1 MLTIN
6 NIRDL
11 NGITMN
17 DWKILDVGETDTN
30 GGQGQDYYKIV
41 FARIDNTGRVLDDRA
56 GILIDRNQNPQS
68 KYKIVIVYEEWSTII
83 YETELSKE
91 SISKKDTFF
100 GLILYRI
107 NDEYYKRMKYK
118 P

>member
-11 NGITMN
+11 NGAGMN
-17 DWKILDVGETDTN
+17 DWKVLDVGESDTS
-30 GGQGQDYYKIV
+30 GGKGQDYYKIV
-41 FARIDNTGRVLDDRA
+41 FARMDNTGRVLDDRA

-68 KYKIVIVYEEWSTII
+68 KYKIVIVYDEWSTII

-91 SISKKDTFF
+91 SISKKDAFF

-107 NDEYYKRMKYK
+107 NDEYYKRNT
-118 P
+118 

>member
-11 NGITMN
+11 NGVTMN
-17 DWKILDVGETDTN
+17 DWKVLDVGESDTS
-30 GGQGQDYYKIV
+30 GGKGQDYYKIV
-41 FARIDNTGRVLDDRA
+41 FARVDRTGRVLDDRA

-68 KYKIVIVYEEWSTII
+68 KYKIVIVYDEWSTII

-91 SISKKDTFF
+91 SISKKDRFF

-107 NDEYYKRMKYK
+107 NDEYYKRK
-118 P
+118 

>member
-1 MLTIN
+1 MLTIG

-11 NGITMN
+11 NGTTMN
-17 DWKILDVGETDTN
+17 DWKVLDVGETDKD
-30 GGQGQDYYKIV
+30 GGQGHDYYKIV

-68 KYKIVIVYEEWSTII
+68 KYKIVIMYEEWSTII

-107 NDEYYKRMKYK
+107 NDEYWKRK
-118 P
+118 

>member
-1 MLTIN
+1 MLTIG

-11 NGITMN
+11 NGATMN
-17 DWKILDVGETDTN
+17 DWKVLEACEIQKPNRGEN
-30 GGQGQDYYKIV
+30 YYKII
-41 FARIDNTGRVLDDRA
+41 FARMDNTGRVLDDRA

-68 KYKIVIVYEEWSTII
+68 KYKIVIVYEEWSTMI

-91 SISKKDTFF
+91 SISKKDAFF

-107 NDEYYKRMKYK
+107 NDEYWKRK
-118 P
+118 

>member
-1 MLTIN
+1 MLTIG

-11 NGITMN
+11 NGVQMN
-17 DWKILDVGETDTN
+17 EWKVLEACEKQNVQRGE
-30 GGQGQDYYKIV
+30 DYYKIV
-41 FARIDNTGRVLDDRA
+41 LARMDNKGVMLDDRA
-56 GILIDRNQNPQS
+56 GVLIDRNQNPQS

-107 NDEYYKRMKYK
+107 NDEYWKRK
-118 P
+118 

>member
-1 MLTIN
+1 MLTIG

-17 DWKILDVGETDTN
+17 DWKILDVGESGAN
-30 GGQGQDYYKIV
+30 VPGQSKDYYKIV
-41 FARIDNTGRVLDDRA
+41 FARVDKFAGMQDDRA
-56 GILIDRNQNPQS
+56 GVLIDRNQNPQS

-91 SISKKDTFF
+91 SIGKKDTFF

-107 NDEYYKRMKYK
+107 NDEYWKRK
-118 P
+118 

>member
-6 NIRDL
+6 NIKDFNGKEL
-11 NGITMN
+11 NN
-17 DWKILDVGETDTN
+17 WKIINVDEDN
-30 GGQGQDYYKIV
+30 IESEQRYKII
-41 FARIDNTGRVLDDRA
+41 FARIDNIGVMQDDRA
-56 GILIDRNQNPQS
+56 GMLIDRNQNSQGQ
-68 KYKIVIVYEEWSTII
+68 YKIIIVYEEWSTII

-107 NDEYYKRMKYK
+107 NDEYWKRK
-118 P
+118 